1 MLYHLSTN
9 ILSLSVAIPTSSRP
23 IFSILDFIPTAE
35 SKISDSIISSFP
47 LDLTDA
53 KTLFFFFSTEITSDE
68 VMIFMPFF
76 LNDFSN
82 SLETSTS
89 SKGTIFGM
97 YSITVTSLPMLL

>member
-1 MLYHLSTN
+1 MTCNFFNTQYSFADATCANAGPATISPLHSTQEYWCYTIINN

-53 KTLFFFFSTEITSDE
+53 KTLFFFQQI
-68 VMIFMPFF
+68 
-76 LNDFSN
+76 
-82 SLETSTS
+82 
-89 SKGTIFGM
+89 
-97 YSITVTSLPMLL
+97 LLG